1 LSSVKKP
8 PEEQVKAVE
17 RKKKVKKPRFRRQE
31 SWRYKRLKE
40 NWRRPRGIDSK
51 MRMGVK
57 GWPKTPNVG
66 YRSPKDARGLHPS
79 GFKEVLIHSIDE
91 LEGVDPNSEAVRIA
105 HTVGYRKR
113 IEIINLAREMGI
125 HVLNPVEREELEEA
139 Q

>member
-1 LSSVKKP
+1 M
-8 PEEQVKAVE
+8 
-17 RKKKVKKPRFRRQE
+17 RK
-31 SWRYKRLKE
+31 
-40 NWRRPRGIDSK
+40 
-51 MRMGVK
+51 GVK
-57 GWPKTPNVG
+57 GWPKSPNVG

-91 LEGVDPNSEAVRIA
+91 LDGVDPNSEAVRIA

-125 HVLNPVEREELEEA
+125 HVLNPVEREELQEA